1 MLLVAIGNNRAA
13 RPQSGVEF
21 ADVVYE
27 VLAEGGIT
35 RLLALFGSRAAP
47 DIGPV
52 RSLRMAMAEIALGYD
67 APLAHAGG
75 CEEALRFMARQAPK
89 SLDGV
94 RGAGAFFRRVT
105 HRKAPDN
112 LYTSTGQLIEG
123 ARARGLRLSPLV
135 RLPHGDR
142 AGGDPATRVVVA
154 FARLVNA
161 PNIVT
166 YEYDGRVYR
175 RSVNDSPHLSAQGQ
189 QLAPENLVV
198 LEVKTRTV
206 MRQEPMLDMDVVGQ
220 GRALL
225 FRDGRVHAGTWQKTG
240 PGAMFVLRDTQG
252 QLFTFARGQTW
263 FHLVPDLKYVE
274 YR

>member
-1 MLLVAIGNNRAA
+1 MVLVAIGNNRAA
-13 RPQSGVEF
+13 RPQSGMEF

-27 VLAEGGIT
+27 MLAEGGIT
-35 RLLALFGSRAAP
+35 RFLAVFGSRAAP
-47 DIGPV
+47 EVGPV
-52 RSLRMAMAEIALGYD
+52 RSIRMAIAEIALGYD

-75 CEEALRFMARQAPK
+75 CEETLSFMARQAPK
-89 SLDGV
+89 SLDGI
-94 RGAGAFFRRVT
+94 RGAGAFFWRASY
-105 HRKAPDN
+105 RKAPDN
-112 LYTSTGQLIEG
+112 LYTSTTQLVEA

-135 RLPHGDR
+135 RLPRGDR
-142 AGGDPATRVVVA
+142 AGGESATRVVVA

-166 YEYDGRVYR
+166 YEFDGQVYR
-175 RSVNDSPHLSAQGQ
+175 RSINDSPHLSAQGR

-206 MRQEPMLDMDVVGQ
+206 MKQGPMLDMDVVGQ

-225 FRDGRVHAGTWQKTG
+225 FRDGRVHAGTWQKAS
-240 PGAMFVLRDTQG
+240 PGDRFVLRDGTG
-252 QLFTFARGQTW
+252 QPFTFARGQTW
-263 FHLVPDLKYVE
+263 FHLVPDFKYVE

>member
-35 RLLALFGSRAAP
+35 RFLAVFGSRSAP
-47 DIGPV
+47 EVGPV
-52 RSLRMAMAEIALGYD
+52 RSIRMALAEIALGYD

-75 CEEALRFMARQAPK
+75 CEETLRFMARQAPK
-89 SLDGV
+89 SLDGI
-94 RGAGAFFRRVT
+94 RGAGASFRRVP

-112 LYTSTGQLIEG
+112 LYTSTAQLVEG
-123 ARARGLRLSPLV
+123 ARARGLRLTPLV
-135 RLPHGDR
+135 RLPRGDR
-142 AGGDPATRVVVA
+142 AGGESATRVVVA

-166 YEYDGRVYR
+166 YDFDGQVYR
-175 RSVNDSPHLSAQGQ
+175 RSINDSPHLSAQGQ
-189 QLAPENLVV
+189 QLAPENLVM

-225 FRDGRVHAGTWQKTG
+225 FRDGRVHTGTWQKSSA
-240 PGAMFVLRDTQG
+240 GAMFVLRDATG
-252 QLFTFARGQTW
+252 QPFTFARGQTW